1 MAEGNGRWLSF
12 EKMGEGER
20 GLRRWGGFGSREDGE
35 SRRRMKGVVEFG
47 ENERNGVGVVSSQER
62 IAV

>member
-1 MAEGNGRWLSF
+1 MNKGMAEGNERWLSF

-35 SRRRMKGVVEFG
+35 SRR
-47 ENERNGVGVVSSQER
+47 ENERNGEGVVLSQER